1 MEVRTV
7 AEDQEVDKNIKEQ
20 RGNETEDFNRRQE
33 KKAGCKD
40 SKQETHCASVVCERT
55 DRDRKDGFVAW
66 VCALT
71 HTVLRTDSVR
81 YLIFLSLTFLSVK
94 HG

>member
-7 AEDQEVDKNIKEQ
+7 AKDQEVNENIKEQ

-40 SKQETHCASVVCERT
+40 SEKEACCASVVCGRT
-55 DRDRKDGFVAW
+55 DRKSDFVAW

-71 HTVLRTDSVR
+71 LFLEWIWSGTQYFCPSLF
-81 YLIFLSLTFLSVK
+81 YL
-94 HG
+94 